1 VDLRIED
8 RKVIPERNLSGVTMK
23 ISLTSLVSKMTDSQ
37 QPQNKILDF
46 DRDSLPWL
54 DKPWRQID
62 DYVDSLD
69 PQPADPELLR
79 RNLIHWMRH
88 GYVVLEN
95 VIEHELIDAYLADI
109 RDMLADYQNQNVL
122 IHSDILNHRPIHEY
136 PEERVEAL
144 AADCDRAHMRI
155 VDFHSYS
162 LAGKKISLH
171 RAVTEFVSHMF
182 LDDVIL
188 LQTLTFMRSSEQAA
202 HQDFAYV
209 PSHIPSQ
216 LCAAWVA
223 LEDISPDSGPLA
235 YIPGSHSGRKFDWG
249 DGIFRT
255 EKSGRTD
262 AEFAAHLHEQ
272 GRLNHNEV
280 TTFCPKKG
288 DVLIWHGALS
298 HGGSP
303 INNPELT
310 RKSYVTHYSQA
321 STHFWEYRDRN
332 QTAERRPFNGHHY
345 HVSPLDPENEDLF
358 RNGED
363 L

>member
-1 VDLRIED
+1 
-8 RKVIPERNLSGVTMK
+8 MK

-235 YIPGSHSGRKFDWG
+235 YIPGSHTLAVSLIGVMVSSVPKNRG
-249 DGIFRT
+249 ERT
-255 EKSGRTD
+255 QN
-262 AEFAAHLHEQ
+262 L
-272 GRLNHNEV
+272 RLTYTN
-280 TTFCPKKG
+280 KA
-288 DVLIWHGALS
+288 D
-298 HGGSP
+298 
-303 INNPELT
+303 
-310 RKSYVTHYSQA
+310 
-321 STHFWEYRDRN
+321 
-332 QTAERRPFNGHHY
+332 
-345 HVSPLDPENEDLF
+345 
-358 RNGED
+358 
-363 L
+363 